1 MLHPIRPTNP
11 TAIITAHTHKGCV
24 HWWEFCTDERART
37 IDDIHPCVVIG
48 RNSERSSRVIIS
60 PISGAYSY
68 IKNDGTLRYGFH
80 VLLKKDDYPFLEK
93 DSVILL
99 DQVFTVPKETL
110 CEEWYMGKIDNI
122 RQIDEAIMQNYDLIQ
137 TITEIIH
144 EVVNKMVTKQAVNK

>member
-1 MLHPIRPTNP
+1 
-11 TAIITAHTHKGCV
+11 
-24 HWWEFCTDERART
+24 
-37 IDDIHPCVVIG
+37 
-48 RNSERSSRVIIS
+48 
-60 PISGAYSY
+60 
-68 IKNDGTLRYGFH
+68 
-80 VLLKKDDYPFLEK
+80 LEK